1 MKALVTGATG
11 MVGSHLVERLVERED
26 EVRTMVRDLPRAEFL
41 SPPEVELVQGAL
53 EDAESLE
60 RAAQGVE
67 IVYHCAARVALPY
80 QGNREEIFR
89 ANVEGTKNI
98 LEASVRV
105 GVRRFVFVSSVAVY
119 GDIDEPIVREDHPL
133 QPRGPY
139 AESKVLA
146 EGLVRDFAARGLET
160 VILRPCVIYGPRDRN
175 FLPQIIETLPRRPF
189 PLVGGGRQPLDMV
202 YASDV
207 AEALMLAGASREA
220 VGRVY
225 NVTDGETHTLR
236 GIIEVFSRIVEV
248 RPKLL
253 VVPYPIAYALAAV
266 SFLLSKLLRPGEDPL
281 ISPAAVAAMA
291 KPHHYDISRIQQEL
305 GYEPQ
310 VSLED
315 GMRMAVD
322 WYRDWKGQRG
332 REVSKTAI

>member
-1 MKALVTGATG
+1 
-11 MVGSHLVERLVERED
+11 MVGSHLAKRLVERGD
-26 EVRTMVRDLPRAEFL
+26 EVRALVRDPHQAGFL
-41 SPPEVELVQGAL
+41 SPLNVELIQGDLEDLVAL
-53 EDAESLE
+53 EQ
-60 RAAQGVE
+60 AAQGVE
-67 IVYHCAARVALPY
+67 IIYHCAARVALPY

-89 ANVEGTKNI
+89 ANVEGAKNV
-98 LEASVRV
+98 LEASARA
-105 GVRRFVFVSSVAVY
+105 GARRFVFVSSVAVY

-133 QPRGPY
+133 RPKGPY

-146 EGLVRDFAARGLET
+146 EELVCEFAARGLET

-175 FLPQIIETLPRRPF
+175 FLPQIIETLPHRPF
-189 PLVGGGRQPLDMV
+189 PLVDGGRQPLDMV

-207 AEALMLAGASREA
+207 AEALILTGTSSEA
-220 VGRVY
+220 VGQVY
-225 NVTDGETHTLR
+225 NVTDGAMHTLR
-236 GIIEVFSRIVEV
+236 EIIEVFSRIVEV
-248 RPKLL
+248 KPRLL

-266 SFLLSKLLRPGEDPL
+266 SFLFSKLLRPGEDPL
-281 ISPAAVAAMA
+281 ISPAGVRAMA
-291 KPHHYDISRIQQEL
+291 KPHHYNISKIQREL

-310 VSLED
+310 VPLED